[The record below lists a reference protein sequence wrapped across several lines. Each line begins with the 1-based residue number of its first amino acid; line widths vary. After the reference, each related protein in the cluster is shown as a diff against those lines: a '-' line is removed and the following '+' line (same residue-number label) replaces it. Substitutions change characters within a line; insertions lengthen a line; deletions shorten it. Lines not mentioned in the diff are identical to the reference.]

1 MKLHILGPAFG
12 LPSIDAECIA
22 AVALVERYTQGSSQ
36 AWALVAS
43 HEAAPGTQFPFL
55 QVGDE
60 TYSGFD
66 RIAQYLIDTSGSTVP
81 GLATN
86 LTAQQKADATAL
98 STFMKSEG
106 QLLLDISLYVSF
118 ENYRNRTRSA
128 FTKILPWYANFVV
141 PPQRRH
147 EARQRTQHLGVSSL
161 DVDDIHEDVID
172 KPSSMQSEQQK
183 KPFEHETEKHARR
196 LLGRRDTVRTLLQ
209 QPEHAAAF
217 KLNALA
223 DNFFEPL
230 QDILK
235 NQSNLLGTDQ
245 PAIVDCLA
253 FGYMSLMFYPKM
265 PQNWLASTMR
275 LKYQKL
281 VVYLGSMRD
290 TLRVD
295 AHPDEALS
303 ALSQSEKGA
312 ADLPWL
318 SPQSFGPIAVIR
330 YLGQSLVS
338 QLPLPKT
345 NSGLQH
351 LPSKRQPSLLQRYLP
366 AVLGLT
372 STSIALLAFWA
383 HKNLTWPHGEAV
395 HFFGRR
401 RFVDYG
407 AAGATLSALGGLALQ
422 MQQQQQQSQAPVQI
436 DVAVD
441 DQVSS

>member
-22 AVALVERYTQGSSQ
+22 AVALIERYTQGSSQ

-43 HEAAPGTQFPFL
+43 HEAAPGTHFPFL

-66 RIAQYLIDTSGSTVP
+66 RIAQYLVDASGSTVP

-86 LTAQQKADATAL
+86 LTAQQQADATAL
-98 STFMKSEG
+98 SAFIKSEG

-183 KPFEHETEKHARR
+183 KPLEHETEKHARR

-230 QDILK
+230 QDLLK

-245 PAIVDCLA
+245 PAVVDCLA

-281 VVYLGSMRD
+281 VVYLGSLRD
-290 TLRVD
+290 ALRVD

-318 SPQSFGPIAVIR
+318 SPQSFGPIAVVR
-330 YLGQSLVS
+330 YIGQSLFS
-338 QLPLPKT
+338 HLPLP
-345 NSGLQH
+345 NSSSGLQH
-351 LPSKRQPSLLQRYLP
+351 LPSDRQPSLLQRYLP

-372 STSIALLAFWA
+372 STSIALAAFWA
-383 HKNLTWPHGEAV
+383 YNNLTWPHGEAV

-407 AAGATLSALGGLALQ
+407 AAGATLSA
-422 MQQQQQQSQAPVQI
+422 
-436 DVAVD
+436 
-441 DQVSS
+441 

>member
-22 AVALVERYTQGSSQ
+22 AVALIERYTQGSSQ
-36 AWALVAS
+36 AWALVAC
-43 HEAAPGTQFPFL
+43 HEAAPGTRLPFL

-66 RIAQYLIDTSGSTVP
+66 RIAQHLIDASGSSVP
-81 GLATN
+81 GLAAN
-86 LTAQQKADATAL
+86 LTAQQQADATAL
-98 STFMKSEG
+98 STFIKSEG

-128 FTKILPWYANFVV
+128 FTKILPWYANFVI

-209 QPEHAAAF
+209 KPEHAAAF

-230 QDILK
+230 QEILK
-235 NQSNLLGTDQ
+235 NGSNLLGTEQ

-253 FGYMSLMFYPKM
+253 FGYLSLMFYPKM

-281 VVYLGSMRD
+281 VVYLGSLRD
-290 TLRVD
+290 TFRID
-295 AHPDEALS
+295 AHPDEALD
-303 ALSQSEKGA
+303 AVSQSEKGA
-312 ADLPWL
+312 AELPWV
-318 SPQSFGPIAVIR
+318 SPQTFGPLAVLSYI
-330 YLGQSLVS
+330 GQSLFS

-345 NSGLQH
+345 DSGLEH
-351 LPSKRQPSLLQRYLP
+351 LPLRRQPSFLKRYLP

-372 STSIALLAFWA
+372 STSLALLAFWA
-383 HKNLTWPHGEAV
+383 YNNLTWPHGEAV

-401 RFVDYG
+401 RLVDYG
-407 AAGATLSALGGLALQ
+407 AAGAALSALGSLGLQ
-422 MQQQQQQSQAPVQI
+422 MQQQQQQVQAPVQV
-436 DVAVD
+436 DVTVD
-441 DQVSS
+441 EQVSP

>member
-1 MKLHILGPAFG
+1 
-12 LPSIDAECIA
+12 
-22 AVALVERYTQGSSQ
+22 
-36 AWALVAS
+36 
-43 HEAAPGTQFPFL
+43 
-55 QVGDE
+55 
-60 TYSGFD
+60 
-66 RIAQYLIDTSGSTVP
+66 
-81 GLATN
+81 
-86 LTAQQKADATAL
+86 
-98 STFMKSEG
+98 
-106 QLLLDISLYVSF
+106 LLLDISLYVSF

-147 EARQRTQHLGVSSL
+147 EARERTQHLGVSSL

-183 KPFEHETEKHARR
+183 KPFEHETEKQARR

-230 QDILK
+230 QELLK

-290 TLRVD
+290 TLKVD

-318 SPQSFGPIAVIR
+318 SPQTFGPIAVVR
-330 YLGQSLVS
+330 YIGQSLFS
-338 QLPLPKT
+338 HLPLPKT
-345 NSGLQH
+345 NSGLEH
-351 LPSKRQPSLLQRYLP
+351 LPTKRQPSLLQRYLP

-372 STSIALLAFWA
+372 STSFGLMAFWA
-383 HKNLTWPHGEAV
+383 YNNLTWPHGEAV

-422 MQQQQQQSQAPVQI
+422 MQQQQQQTQAPVQI

-441 DQVSS
+441 EQVSP

>member
-1 MKLHILGPAFG
+1 LDLADRDKVSKMKLHILGPAFG

-22 AVALVERYTQGSSQ
+22 AVALIERYTQGSSQ

-43 HEAAPGTQFPFL
+43 HEAAPGTRLPFL

-81 GLATN
+81 GLATY
-86 LTAQQKADATAL
+86 LTAQQHADATAL
-98 STFMKSEG
+98 STFIKSEG

-128 FTKILPWYANFVV
+128 FTKILPWYANFVI

-196 LLGRRDTVRTLLQ
+196 LLGRKDTVRTLLQ
-209 QPEHAAAF
+209 KPEHAAAF
-217 KLNALA
+217 KLNAIA

-230 QDILK
+230 QELLK
-235 NQSNLLGTDQ
+235 NHSNLLGTDQ

-253 FGYMSLMFYPKM
+253 FGYLSLMFYPKM

-281 VVYLGSMRD
+281 VVYLGSLRD
-290 TLRVD
+290 TFRVD
-295 AHPDEALS
+295 AHPDEALD
-303 ALSQSEKGA
+303 AVSQSEKGA
-312 ADLPWL
+312 AELPWV
-318 SPQSFGPIAVIR
+318 SPQTFGPLAVIG
-330 YLGQSLVS
+330 YIGQSLFS

-345 NSGLQH
+345 DSGLER
-351 LPSKRQPSLLQRYLP
+351 LPVRRQPSFLKRYLP

-372 STSIALLAFWA
+372 STSLALLAFWA
-383 HKNLTWPHGEAV
+383 YNNLTWPHGE
-395 HFFGRR
+395 
-401 RFVDYG
+401 
-407 AAGATLSALGGLALQ
+407 
-422 MQQQQQQSQAPVQI
+422 
-436 DVAVD
+436 
-441 DQVSS
+441 

>member
-22 AVALVERYTQGSSQ
+22 AVALVERYTQSSGQ

-43 HEAAPGTQFPFL
+43 HEAAAGTQLPCL
-55 QVGDE
+55 QVGDK

-66 RIAQYLIDTSGSTVP
+66 RIAQHLIDESGGTVP
-81 GLATN
+81 GLSTN
-86 LTAQQKADATAL
+86 LTAQQQADATAL
-98 STFMKSEG
+98 TTFIKSEG

-128 FTKILPWYANFVV
+128 FTKILPWYANFVI
-141 PPQRRH
+141 PPQRRDQ
-147 EARQRTQHLGVSSL
+147 ARQRTQHLGVSSV

-217 KLNALA
+217 RLNALA
-223 DNFFEPL
+223 DNLFEPL
-230 QDILK
+230 QDLLK

-253 FGYMSLMFYPKM
+253 FGYLSLMFYPKM

-281 VVYLGSMRD
+281 VYYLGSLRD
-290 TLRVD
+290 SLRVD

-303 ALSQSEKGA
+303 AVSQSEKGA
-312 ADLPWL
+312 ADLPWV
-318 SPQSFGPIAVIR
+318 SPQSFSPIAV
-330 YLGQSLVS
+330 LGYIGQGLFH
-338 QLPLPKT
+338 QLPLPKS
-345 NSGLQH
+345 NAGLEH
-351 LPSKRQPSLLQRYLP
+351 LPIRRPQSLVQRYFP
-366 AVLGLT
+366 ALLGLT
-372 STSIALLAFWA
+372 STSLALLAFWSY
-383 HKNLTWPHGEAV
+383 KNLTWPHGEAV

-401 RFVDYG
+401 RLVDYG
-407 AAGATLSALGGLALQ
+407 AAGATLSALGSLGLQ
-422 MQQQQQQSQAPVQI
+422 MQQQQQQSQAPVQV
-436 DVAVD
+436 DVTVD
-441 DQVSS
+441 EQVSP

>member
-22 AVALVERYTQGSSQ
+22 AVALIERYTQGSSQ

-43 HEAAPGTQFPFL
+43 HEAVPGTRLPFL

-66 RIAQYLIDTSGSTVP
+66 RIAQYLVDTSGSTVP

-86 LTAQQKADATAL
+86 LTAQQQADATAL
-98 STFMKSEG
+98 STFIKSEG

-128 FTKILPWYANFVV
+128 FTKILPWYANFVI

-196 LLGRRDTVRTLLQ
+196 LLGRKDTVRTLLQ
-209 QPEHAAAF
+209 KPEHAAAF
-217 KLNALA
+217 KLNAIA

-230 QDILK
+230 QELLK
-235 NQSNLLGTDQ
+235 NHSNLLGTDQ

-253 FGYMSLMFYPKM
+253 FGYLSLMFYPKM

-281 VVYLGSMRD
+281 VVYLGSLRD
-290 TLRVD
+290 TFRVD
-295 AHPDEALS
+295 AHPDEALD
-303 ALSQSEKGA
+303 AVSQSERGA
-312 ADLPWL
+312 AELPWV
-318 SPQSFGPIAVIR
+318 SPQTFGPIAVMSYI
-330 YLGQSLVS
+330 GQSLFS

-345 NSGLQH
+345 DSGLEH
-351 LPSKRQPSLLQRYLP
+351 LPIRRQPGFLKRYLP

-372 STSIALLAFWA
+372 STSLALLTFWA
-383 HKNLTWPHGEAV
+383 YNNLTWPHGEAV

-401 RFVDYG
+401 RLVDYG
-407 AAGATLSALGGLALQ
+407 AAGATLSALGSLGLQ
-422 MQQQQQQSQAPVQI
+422 MQQQQQQSQAPVQV
-436 DVAVD
+436 DVTVD
-441 DQVSS
+441 EQVSL

>member
-22 AVALVERYTQGSSQ
+22 AVALIERYTQGSSQ

-43 HEAAPGTQFPFL
+43 HEAAPGTRLPFL

-66 RIAQYLIDTSGSTVP
+66 RIAQYLVDTSGSTVP

-86 LTAQQKADATAL
+86 LTAQQQADATAL
-98 STFMKSEG
+98 STFIKSEG

-128 FTKILPWYANFVV
+128 FTKILPWYANFVI

-196 LLGRRDTVRTLLQ
+196 LLGRKDTVRTLLQ
-209 QPEHAAAF
+209 KPEHAAAF
-217 KLNALA
+217 KLNAIA

-230 QDILK
+230 QELLK
-235 NQSNLLGTDQ
+235 NHSNLLGTDQ

-253 FGYMSLMFYPKM
+253 FGYLSLMFYPKM

-281 VVYLGSMRD
+281 VVYLGSLRD
-290 TLRVD
+290 TFRVD
-295 AHPDEALS
+295 AHPDEALDVV
-303 ALSQSEKGA
+303 SQSEKGA
-312 ADLPWL
+312 AELPWV
-318 SPQSFGPIAVIR
+318 SPQTFGPIAVMSYI
-330 YLGQSLVS
+330 GQSLFS

-345 NSGLQH
+345 DSGLEH
-351 LPSKRQPSLLQRYLP
+351 LPIRRQPSFLKRYLP

-372 STSIALLAFWA
+372 STSLALLAFWA
-383 HKNLTWPHGEAV
+383 YKNLTWPHGEAV

-401 RFVDYG
+401 RLVDYG
-407 AAGATLSALGGLALQ
+407 AAGATLSALGSLGLQ
-422 MQQQQQQSQAPVQI
+422 MQQQQQQSQAPVQV
-436 DVAVD
+436 DVTVD
-441 DQVSS
+441 EQVSL